1 MKIEINGVEREG
13 QIVSVPRGGFCIGEE
28 GILSFPLF
36 AYICNAIEKEDM
48 ESGILVC
55 PIYEFSEIQND
66 VVIDENMI
74 EPGSI
79 RDCVYPIDIEYLIK
93 GSIKSHGCKEGEEN
107 AILYW
112 LDYFVDEFEIHG
124 TPISRRAKEYIE
136 RVRKEKKLDF

>member
-13 QIVSVPRGGFCIGEE
+13 QIVSVPRGGFNIIEE
-28 GILSFPLF
+28 GVLTFPLF
-36 AYICNAIEKEDM
+36 AYICNAIEKEYM

-55 PIYEFSEIQND
+55 PISDLSYIEDGVLINEND
-66 VVIDENMI
+66 IS
-74 EPGSI
+74 PGNI
-79 RDCVYPIDIEYLIK
+79 KDCVYPMDIKYLVK
-93 GSIKSHGCKEGEEN
+93 GKVEGFGCPEGEEN

-112 LDYFVDEFEIHG
+112 LYDIVDQFEIHG